1 MENIQMHVYIHTS
14 NFTRNIQISMLAAPF
29 TNYFGP
35 VLNDISVKN
44 ECDVSLYFMQ
54 NENRNSKLR
63 YEFKSMGFLSQD
75 PVFEFWKSHISS

>member
-1 MENIQMHVYIHTS
+1 M
-14 NFTRNIQISMLAAPF
+14 AAPF